1 MIRVWSIEFGVWA
14 RSRLGFRV
22 GEWPRKANSGR
33 VED

>member
-1 MIRVWSIEFGVWA
+1 MLRVWSIEYGVSA
-14 RSRLGFRV
+14 RGRLGFRV